1 MLDHDFPMQEDSIFN
16 ASREASR
23 PARSGGGVNVA
34 VVLGFMEDQWSR
46 TSLLAK
52 QKEQRLQRNGP

>member
-1 MLDHDFPMQEDSIFN
+1 MQEDSIFN